1 MKNYQKDDNGVI
13 RQIICKPITYDQ
25 KYVDTRYNSYGELTN
40 YMSYLRLGFVIGSIG
55 KVPNSILDVGY
66 GNGSFLK
73 TCSEIIPN
81 CFGYDVSGV
90 NLPSKIKTVNTIFD
104 GHYDVIS
111 FFDSLEHFDDIYF
124 LDKLQCD
131 YICISVPWCHN
142 FNDEWFENW
151 KHRRPDEH
159 LWHFDEKSLRRFV
172 ESQNYEYVNHTNIED
187 SIRKTEYSYPNILT
201 SIFKKVK

>member
-1 MKNYQKDDNGVI
+1 MYCELACPSMFLKNHLLIIGNKYMTVKNNIPNDKNKRIQKTVFI
-13 RQIICKPITYDQ
+13 SPPT
-25 KYVDTRYNSYGELTN
+25 T
-40 YMSYLRLGFVIGSIG
+40 FVII
-55 KVPNSILDVGY
+55 
-66 GNGSFLK
+66 
-73 TCSEIIPN
+73 
-81 CFGYDVSGV
+81 
-90 NLPSKIKTVNTIFD
+90 PSKIKTVNTIFD